1 VKRVITL
8 ATLLALVALAGTGCV
23 SREKYDQL
31 QQIKDV
37 QDRQLDELKRTL
49 GELDRQKTDAKR
61 KAELA
66 QLELDKT
73 VQQKNTLDEG
83 YGKLLAQLKEWEGKM
98 GQLPAGV
105 TLEQRAEGLV
115 FNVEGEV
122 LFDSGRHKIKP
133 EGERTLLD
141 LAARI
146 REQPVD
152 LVVEGHTDNEPVRMS
167 IKEYPKGNLDLSGRR
182 ALEVADFLIQQGKLE
197 AKHVSFAGFGENR
210 AKGDN
215 ATSTGRRQ
223 NRRVELLLRQ
233 RPPEK

>member
-8 ATLLALVALAGTGCV
+8 TVLLAWIALAGTGCV

-31 QQIKDV
+31 HQIKDV
-37 QDRQLDELKRTL
+37 QDRQIDELKRTL
-49 GELDRQKTDAKR
+49 GELDRQKTDARR

-66 QLELDKT
+66 ALELDKT

-83 YGKLLAQLKEWEGKM
+83 YGRLLAQLKEWEGKV

-105 TLEQRAEGLV
+105 TLEQRPEGLV

-122 LFDSGRHKIKP
+122 LFDSGRHRIKP

-146 REQPVD
+146 RDQQVD

-182 ALEVADFLIQQGKLE
+182 ALEVADFLIHQGKLE
-197 AKHVSFAGFGENR
+197 PQHVAFAGFGENR
-210 AKGDN
+210 PKGDN
-215 ATSTGRRQ
+215 ASAAGRRQ

-233 RPPEK
+233 RAPEK